1 MSEIVLQSVITV
13 GASVLGWGLAMI
25 GQAVQAR
32 RENNREHY
40 YKVLEKTEDI
50 LSRCSGLYDTVYEF
64 HQKCVNLEESISSV
78 EATITDF
85 INKYQSQL
93 ASIYMSA
100 KIFYPGIKID
110 TCPIRKA
117 ADNLVSAVR
126 KMWNLLTVEGNA
138 LDSTQFSQKVALS
151 QTERET
157 AITAFSNEVGVI
169 MNIMAVSL
177 NKTAA
182 KLRIKAEP
190 VTVDRRKM
198 PIAPPSER
206 FH

>member
-1 MSEIVLQSVITV
+1 MN
-13 GASVLGWGLAMI
+13 LA
-25 GQAVQAR
+25 
-32 RENNREHY
+32 
-40 YKVLEKTEDI
+40 
-50 LSRCSGLYDTVYEF
+50 
-64 HQKCVNLEESISSV
+64 ESTPSD

-85 INKYQSQL
+85 ITKYQSQL
-93 ASIYMSA
+93 ASIYMST
-100 KIFYPGIKID
+100 KIYYPGIKIE
-110 TCPIRKA
+110 TVPVSNA
-117 ADNLVSAVR
+117 ADNLVNAVR
-126 KMWNLLTVEGNA
+126 KMWNLATVEGKA
-138 LDSTQFSQKVALS
+138 LESTQFSQKAALN

-157 AITAFSNEVGVI
+157 AITAFSNELGVI